1 MNYKLF
7 AMASVT
13 LILIFISTAATTM
26 PSIHMVSAN
35 NYEKSQSTTQI
46 NKCGNYWFPINV
58 ICSNIDSQITGD
70 DNNVAVATPQESENI
85 DSGPPFP

>member
-1 MNYKLF
+1 MNNG
-7 AMASVT
+7 AIAVT
-13 LILIFISTAATTM
+13 LSLAVFASLISTDTAF
-26 PSIHMVSAN
+26 SAEDK
-35 NYEKSQSTTQI
+35 YKKSQVVSQT
-46 NKCGNYWFPINV
+46 NECGNYWFPINV